1 VVTGNGRLAAVLSY
15 TIAIAVVPGQLARLL
30 ATLGDQQMKEME
42 MNMARTVDSNNPK
55 PLPMLNTKGT
65 SRNVL
70 ARLLPMGAGFLRVSN
85 RKPPGKAASA
95 AAPMAAESN
104 RRDQP
109 VPRRIA
115 RWGPEQ
121 VQEWLSG
128 LGLARYNKA
137 FGAAAVDGEM
147 LLRFVDETALQE
159 DFGVSLRVHRQKILF
174 EIDALRA

>member
-1 VVTGNGRLAAVLSY
+1 MTGNGRLAAVLSY

-42 MNMARTVDSNNPK
+42 EMARGRESNGNNPK

-65 SRNVL
+65 SRNML
-70 ARLLPMGAGFLRVSN
+70 ARLLPMGAGFLRISN
-85 RKPPGKAASA
+85 RTPPVKGASV
-95 AAPMAAESN
+95 AAPTVADSN
-104 RRDQP
+104 RRDEP

-159 DFGVSLRVHRQKILF
+159 DFGVALRVHRQKILF
-174 EIDALRA
+174 EIDSLRA